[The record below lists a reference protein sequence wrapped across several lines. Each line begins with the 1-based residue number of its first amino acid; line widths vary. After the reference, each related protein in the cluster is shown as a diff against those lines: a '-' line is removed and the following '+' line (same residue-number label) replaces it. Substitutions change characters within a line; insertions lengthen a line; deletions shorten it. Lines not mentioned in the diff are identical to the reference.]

1 MRLRTMAVPRAVLRW
16 TMMAAGAAIY
26 AFGLEYFIV
35 PNRLMEGGVTGIA
48 VLLHY
53 VTGMSTS
60 LAALLLNLPLFWLG
74 WRQLGR
80 QAMLYTVA
88 GTLLLTLFLWIW
100 ERATAI
106 GLIRPFAAEHELMLA
121 VLYAGVTMGTGLGLV
136 FRAGGTT
143 GGTDI
148 LARLIRRR
156 TGWSLGRIILGMDAV
171 ILGSSLF
178 VLPKEKVLYTLVSVF
193 VAARVIDFVAEGGD
207 AAKSFVIL
215 CKEPEKLAGAIMRE
229 LDRGATIFEA
239 TGGFTGQPRKVV
251 FSVVHRMEAR
261 KLQQLIRE
269 HDRRAFFV
277 IGDVYEVW
285 GEGFREDEDDE

>member
-1 MRLRTMAVPRAVLRW
+1 MRW
-16 TMMAAGAAIY
+16 TMLAAGAAIY

-53 VTGMSTS
+53 MTGVSTS

-80 QAMLYTVA
+80 KAMLFTIA
-88 GTLLLTLFLWIW
+88 GTLLLSLFLWIW
-100 ERATAI
+100 EQAAVT
-106 GLIRPFAAEHELMLA
+106 GVIRPFVAEQELMLV
-121 VLYAGVTMGTGLGLV
+121 VLYAGVTMGAGLGLV

-143 GGTDI
+143 GGVDI
-148 LARLIRRR
+148 LARLIHRR
-156 TGWSLGRIILGMDAV
+156 TGWSLGRILLGMDAV

-178 VLPKEKVLYTLVSVF
+178 VLPQEKVLYTLVSVF
-193 VAARVIDFVAEGGD
+193 VAARVIDFISEGGN
-207 AAKSFVIL
+207 AAKSFFIIS
-215 CKEPEKLAGAIMRE
+215 KEPERLASKIMRE
-229 LDRGATIFEA
+229 MDRGATLFEA

-251 FSVVHRMEAR
+251 FCVVHRVETR
-261 KLQQLIRE
+261 KLLNLVRE

-285 GEGFREDEDDE
+285 GEGFREHAEDAEDAD